1 MRAIPSS
8 MRGRLERVFVIVMAV
23 FSSLVPHP
31 SRDLVPV
38 RVRARSISPC
48 RPHDAQAS
56 SRPRSLGK
64 TFSF

>member
-1 MRAIPSS
+1 MPAIPSS

-38 RVRARSISPC
+38 RVRARSISPL
-48 RPHDAQAS
+48 RGPMTLRRH
-56 SRPRSLGK
+56 RGRVR
-64 TFSF
+64 